1 MPVDKMRKIKYAI
14 LPYQDQL
21 FNLSKPQI
29 KMPSKKIKISIN
41 IKPFKP
47 DNNFP
52 NNGKNPL
59 NKKCI

>member
-21 FNLSKPQI
+21 FNLIKPQI
-29 KMPSKKIKISIN
+29 KKPSKKIKISIN
-41 IKPFKP
+41 IKPFNP
-47 DNNFP
+47 DNKFP

-59 NKKCI
+59 NKKCK